1 MAPCILV
8 YPPTRGHHVSLL
20 PANGSRINPRA
31 RTPDPGR
38 RRSLPTHTHTHTHRQ
53 LRDGGTAKVE
63 AAGWK
68 EQPGTAS
75 SRLSINL
82 HQLQLQPSQ
91 LSSSY
96 SAHSLTPTPH
106 DLLLTAP
113 TRHSLS
119 SKAIVLIHTLA
130 GLIIPAAAVQ
140 DNHRPRARQSL
151 NPPLAPTLHA
161 HPSLSRIATSWSQRG
176 VTHHLIPKYLVC
188 LPPLTLPFA
197 TPQQQRPALTTCYYP
212 PAPCLPRQ
220 RS

>member
-1 MAPCILV
+1 VDI
-8 YPPTRGHHVSLL
+8 TSLSRRQTDLALTLEHAL
-20 PANGSRINPRA
+20 PIQAA
-31 RTPDPGR
+31 AAVFQH
-38 RRSLPTHTHTHTHRQ
+38 THTHTHTHTSAAPRR
-53 LRDGGTAKVE
+53 RDCEGG
-63 AAGWK
+63 GCRWK

-82 HQLQLQPSQ
+82 HQLQLQASQ

-106 DLLLTAP
+106 GLLPTAP

-161 HPSLSRIATSWSQRG
+161 RPSLSRIATSWSQRG
-176 VTHHLIPKYLVC
+176 VTHHFIPKYLVC

-197 TPQQQRPALTTCYYP
+197 TPQHQRPALTTCYYL